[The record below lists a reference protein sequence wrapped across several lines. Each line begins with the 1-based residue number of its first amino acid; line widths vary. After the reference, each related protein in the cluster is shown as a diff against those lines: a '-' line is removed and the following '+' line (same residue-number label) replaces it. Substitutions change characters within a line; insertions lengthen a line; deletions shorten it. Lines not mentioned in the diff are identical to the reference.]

1 MQKSRSLLIFLHG
14 SGGTGHDIREFVD
27 SAPLNEFGNNAFSD
41 VCKDISMDI
50 VTPTSDVR
58 KFTAIGGERMN
69 IWFDRTS
76 KFFSRDGL
84 DDLEDLDGVEM
95 SLDKILKVISDV
107 ESNYEHIF
115 VGGHSMGG
123 VLALHILRKNVSPKF
138 RGIFCIG
145 SCLLNMSA
153 VFVGPPLGTASKL
166 PVLMMH
172 GTCLK
177 SHQTFICGMF
187 IVFVRKERR
196 YGFL

>member
-1 MQKSRSLLIFLHG
+1 MMRKTRSVVIFLHG
-14 SGGTGHDIREFVD
+14 SGGTGRDIREFVD
-27 SAPLNEFGNNAFSD
+27 SAPLKEFGNNTFSD
-41 VCKDISMDI
+41 VCKSLSIDI

-84 DDLEDLDGVEM
+84 DDSEDLDGVETSM
-95 SLDKILKVISDV
+95 EKILKVIADV
-107 ESNYEHIF
+107 ELSYDHIF
-115 VGGHSMGG
+115 LGGHSMGG
-123 VLALHILRKNVSPKF
+123 VLALHILRKDVSPKL

-172 GTCLK
+172 GILWML
-177 SHQTFICGMF
+177 HQLFCKIIAFLC
-187 IVFVRKERR
+187 RKAGRH
-196 YGFL
+196 GFL